1 MWKTTRRWVAY
12 PNDRCIVR
20 VVNRKGHTMIDII
33 EAIAVTC
40 FFIGLLLAANEDTS
54 KIYVNFIGAGLALFG
69 MLILHVTGKD
79 V

>member
-1 MWKTTRRWVAY
+1 
-12 PNDRCIVR
+12 
-20 VVNRKGHTMIDII
+20 MIDII
-33 EAIAVTC
+33 EAIAVAC

-54 KIYVNFIGAGLALFG
+54 TLYVNFIGAGLALLG

>member
-1 MWKTTRRWVAY
+1 
-12 PNDRCIVR
+12 
-20 VVNRKGHTMIDII
+20 MIDII
-33 EAIAVTC
+33 EAIAVAC

-54 KIYVNFIGAGLALFG
+54 KMYVNFIGAGLALLG